1 MEDSD
6 KNSEKYLTNPDG
18 SYILKKDGSPKL
30 KPGRPKNSEL
40 SDFKLALQAKKKL
53 TKKSQKVKKLT
64 RSLARVQK
72 ELKEEEKVL
81 TSNVLT
87 ESETKK
93 LPDQIQQHLDNTG
106 SYVAFMPNEGP
117 QTDFLAASEKDVLYG
132 GAAGGGKS
140 FAMLIDPLRYCHF
153 PEHRALIL
161 RRSMPELRELID
173 KSRELYPKAFKGAK
187 FKEVEKLWQFP
198 SGAKIEFGFLERDAD
213 VYRYQGQ
220 AYSWIGF
227 DEITHLPTE
236 FGWNY
241 LASRLRTTNP
251 ELPTYLRCTANPGG
265 VGAHWVKKRY
275 IEPHEE
281 NKTFKGSDGLTR
293 KFIPARLQDNPFL
306 AEDGE
311 YERMLLSLPAV
322 QRKQLLEGN
331 WEINEGAAFAEFD
344 TSIHVIPPFA
354 MPTWWERTKGIDYG
368 YASES
373 CCLWGAIDP
382 EDKTLIIYRELYR
395 KGLTG
400 EVLGD
405 TLNDMEADEV
415 KSITGVLDTAAWART
430 GYTGPT
436 IGEMLMLKGHK
447 LRRADKNRVA
457 GKVQIHEYLRPDERS
472 GRPRLQ
478 IFNTCTNLIKEL
490 QGLPLSKSNPE
501 DVDTH
506 SPDHAYDALR
516 YLIMSR
522 PRLDHPH
529 DRMLRIKQDIYQPID
544 STFGY

>member
-1 MEDSD
+1 MADWE
-6 KNSEKYLTNPDG
+6 NNPEKYLTNPDG
-18 SYILKKDGSPKL
+18 SYILNKDGTPRK

-40 SDFKLALQAKKKL
+40 SDVKAALHAQKALRKKNKN
-53 TKKSQKVKKLT
+53 VKKLRRT
-64 RSLARVQK
+64 LAKAEK
-72 ELKEEEKVL
+72 ELAVKEKGL
-81 TSNVLT
+81 TSNVIT
-87 ESETKK
+87 NEDVNE
-93 LPDQIQQHLDNTG
+93 LPDAVQRHVTETG
-106 SYVAFMPNEGP
+106 SYVAFMPNDGP

-153 PEHRALIL
+153 AEHRALIL

-265 VGAHWVKKRY
+265 VGAQWVKKRY
-275 IEPHEE
+275 IEPSEE

-311 YERMLLSLPAV
+311 YERMLLSLPPV
-322 QRKQLLEGN
+322 QRRQLLEGN
-331 WEINEGAAFAEFD
+331 WDISEGAAFAEFD
-344 TSIHVIPPFA
+344 PSTHIIPPFDL
-354 MPTWWERTKGIDYG
+354 PSWWERLKGIDYG

-382 EDKTLIIYRELYR
+382 EDKTLIIYRELYK

-405 TLNDMEADEV
+405 TITDMEANEV
-415 KSITGVLDTAAWART
+415 KSITGVLDTAAWSRT

-436 IGEMLMLKGHK
+436 IGEMLVMKGHK
-447 LRRADKNRVA
+447 LRRTDKNRMA
-457 GKVQIHEYLRPDERS
+457 GKVQIHEYLRPDRET

-478 IFNTCTNLIKEL
+478 IFNTCVNLIKEL

-501 DVDTH
+501 DVDTN
-506 SPDHAYDALR
+506 SADHAYDALR
-516 YLIMSR
+516 YMIMSR

-529 DRMLRIKQDIYQPID
+529 DRMLRIKQDIYQPSD